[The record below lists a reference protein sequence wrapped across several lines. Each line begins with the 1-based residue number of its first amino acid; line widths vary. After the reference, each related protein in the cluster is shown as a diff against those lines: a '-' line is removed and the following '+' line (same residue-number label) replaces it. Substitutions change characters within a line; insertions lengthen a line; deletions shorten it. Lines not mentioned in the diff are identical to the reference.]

1 MSKRVWR
8 LAREKEDL
16 IRQCAEERM
25 EVADAFNEVRSSL
38 TLSGALHALGKV
50 LRAHPMLTAG
60 ISSLL
65 ASGYAGTL
73 TRSGSSILSVLRM
86 ARPIWSWWG
95 ARRRESKNRATS

>member
-1 MSKRVWR
+1 MSKRVWQ

-16 IRQCAEERM
+16 IRQCADERM
-25 EVADAFNEVRSSL
+25 EVADAFDEVRSSL
-38 TLSGALHALGKV
+38 TLSGALHGLGKV

-73 TRSGSSILSVLRM
+73 TRSGSSILSVLRL
-86 ARPIWSWWG
+86 ARPIWSWWST
-95 ARRRESKNRATS
+95 RRDSKNRPTT